1 LKTCLS
7 EAGINTEIFKA
18 HSVRGASSSMTAA
31 ASIFTSEILRAADW
45 LSATTFQK
53 LHPSDDKMAF
63 EAAV

>member
-1 LKTCLS
+1 
-7 EAGINTEIFKA
+7 
-18 HSVRGASSSMTAA
+18 MTAA